1 MRRLAGLGLV
11 VLIAVACSSP
21 TASSP
26 SASTGASAS
35 GAAGSGEASGTPYEI
50 NVILPLTGSGA
61 FLGKPQQQALQV
73 LESTFNKSGGIKGRP
88 VKFIFYDDTTTPA
101 TDVQLANQIIA
112 KKVPIIIGPSIVA
125 SCNAISP
132 LLNNGPV
139 MYCLSPGIHPDK
151 GSYTF
156 TSSVSTVDQNRAL
169 FKYFKSKGLTKV
181 ATLTSTDA
189 TGQDAD
195 NAIHTAQSE
204 TPGVDL
210 VAQEHFTTTDVS
222 VSAQITHV
230 KASGAQVLVAW
241 STGTPIATVLRG
253 VSQAGLDIPVA
264 TTDGNMTFAQMD
276 QYASFLPKE
285 LLIPAPQWPQRDTI
299 PAGAVK
305 DKLTAYY
312 SALQSQNVPTDI
324 GPSLA
329 WDPAAIVLDALA
341 KLGPDAT
348 ATRLRDYIAG
358 LKGYA
363 GINGVYDFTKEPQ
376 RGLTVEQTIVTHWD
390 SAKKAF
396 VPVSTP

>member
-1 MRRLAGLGLV
+1 MRRLVGLVLSLGLV
-11 VLIAVACSSP
+11 ACSAPATPGP
-21 TASSP
+21 T
-26 SASTGASAS
+26 SAAPAGTSA
-35 GAAGSGEASGTPYEI
+35 AAATTAAPYEI
-50 NVILPLTGSGA
+50 NVILPLTGGGA

-73 LESTFNKSGGIKGRP
+73 LETTFNKTGGIKGRP
-88 VKFIFYDDTTTPA
+88 VKFVFYDDA
-101 TDVQLANQIIA
+101 TNPTNDVQLANQIIA
-112 KKVPIIIGPSIVA
+112 KKVSVIVGPSIVA

-132 LLNNGPV
+132 LLTNGPV
-139 MYCLSPGIHPDK
+139 MFCLSPGIHPEK

-156 TSSVSTVDQNRAL
+156 TSSVSTIDQNRAL
-169 FKYFKSKGLTKV
+169 FKYFKAKGLTKV

-222 VSAQITHV
+222 VSAQITRI
-230 KASGAQVLVAW
+230 KGSGAQVLIAW

-264 TTDGNMTFAQMD
+264 TTDGNMTFAQMA

-285 LLIPAPQWPQRDTI
+285 LLIGAPEWPARDTL
-299 PAGAVK
+299 PAGPVK

-312 SALQSQNVPTDI
+312 AALASQNVGADI

-348 ATRLRDYIAG
+348 APQLRDYIAG

-363 GINGVYDFTKEPQ
+363 GINGTYDFTKEPQ
-376 RGLTVEQTIVTHWD
+376 RGLTAEQTIVTRWD
-390 SAKKAF
+390 AAKNAF
-396 VPVSTP
+396 VPVSAP